1 MGCSPWTARHDLFG
15 RRRHGS
21 TGGLNAVTVKRS
33 LAIRGHRT
41 SITLEDPFWAR
52 LSVVAE
58 EAGRSTADYVA
69 LIDETRDPETNL
81 SSAIRVHL
89 LEDALARIE
98 RAKADA
104 AR

>member
-1 MGCSPWTARHDLFG
+1 M
-15 RRRHGS
+15 
-21 TGGLNAVTVKRS
+21 TVKRS

-52 LSVVAE
+52 LTVVAE

-89 LEDALARIE
+89 LGDALARIE

>member
-1 MGCSPWTARHDLFG
+1 MTI
-15 RRRHGS
+15 
-21 TGGLNAVTVKRS
+21 KRS

-41 SITLEDPFWAR
+41 SITLEDAFWLR
-52 LSVVAE
+52 LTMVAE

-89 LEDALARIE
+89 LEDALARIGNT
-98 RAKADA
+98 KKDA
-104 AR
+104 AL